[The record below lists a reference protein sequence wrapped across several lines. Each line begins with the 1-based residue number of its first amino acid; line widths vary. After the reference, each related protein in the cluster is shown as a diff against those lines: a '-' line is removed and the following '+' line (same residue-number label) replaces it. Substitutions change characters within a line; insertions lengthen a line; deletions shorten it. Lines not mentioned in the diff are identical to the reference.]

1 MNTRTFFLVAFVG
14 LGTLTAINH
23 YHDAPM
29 MALVGAL
36 CALGAMSYR
45 HIKLAP
51 FRQMTI
57 IALSAWAGCVVPALI
72 EDPAFYGPI
81 MGSSAFLALAGAYRL
96 GRPISREV
104 K

>member
-1 MNTRTFFLVAFVG
+1 MNTRTFFLVAFVAAG
-14 LGTLTAINH
+14 AFIAMRH
-23 YHDAPM
+23 YHDAPT

-36 CALGAMSYR
+36 WALGAMSYR
-45 HIKLAP
+45 HIKFAP

-57 IALSAWAGCVVPALI
+57 LALSAWAGCVVPALI